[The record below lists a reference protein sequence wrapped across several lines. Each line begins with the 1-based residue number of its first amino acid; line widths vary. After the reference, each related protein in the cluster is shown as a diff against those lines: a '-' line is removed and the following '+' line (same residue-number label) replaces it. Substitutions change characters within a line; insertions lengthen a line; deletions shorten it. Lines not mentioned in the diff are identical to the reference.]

1 MSASMMNSMNNST
14 NANLIPLIL
23 AQLTDLQMRVT
34 AQESVINSLKQDI
47 IYLSSKSAAHTTA
60 LSGRDM
66 SLSAAA
72 APFTPI
78 KGKSTMN
85 TSIPLK
91 SHSGYKTHDNPSSLG
106 APKKRPQV
114 GKPFVASVA
123 PMPQFSVSDLLNEG
137 EEVIF
142 EIKLSRDDTTNV
154 TCKAQYSDGGFT
166 ITGAEHVGDFV
177 GQTFD
182 KAGAILFKYIEMLQ
196 AKGLYKWATVKI
208 KPWRLGHVVRDGNII
223 TLEQLAGNKASN

>member
-1 MSASMMNSMNNST
+1 MSASMMNSMNNSA

-34 AQESVINSLKQDI
+34 AQEGIINSLKQDI
-47 IYLSSKSAAHTTA
+47 IYLSGKGAP
-60 LSGRDM
+60 
-66 SLSAAA
+66 LSAAA
-72 APFTPI
+72 APFTPT
-78 KGKSTMN
+78 KGKPVMN

-91 SHSGYKTHDNPSSLG
+91 SHAGHSASTNAVAPG

-114 GKPFVASVA
+114 GKAAVPVT

-137 EEVIF
+137 EEVTF

-166 ITGAEHVGDFV
+166 ITDAEHVDDFV

-182 KAGAILFKYIEMLQ
+182 KAGAILFKYIEMLKE
-196 AKGLYKWATVKI
+196 KGLYKWATVKI
-208 KPWRLGHVVRDGNII
+208 KPWRLGHVVRDGNVI